1 MLVPGTERVAADPSS
16 SERESSEHRQRSR
29 MVMALAVLLL
39 ALGVVLLKDRELMP
53 SAALAP
59 EANFVEEQPSSKP
72 AAPAATE
79 AAVESLPHT
88 TQVTQPSAT
97 EKKRKTPPPAT
108 PEPSETQPV
117 VATERAVL
125 PPLDVQV
132 VANNQRRP
140 LVPASNAVK
149 VDMGTP
155 STQQFAAA
163 SEPPPQVAHVQV
175 SRDVATRVSRSVQP
189 EYPVL
194 AKQMKVQG
202 AVVLQALIGKE
213 GSIQDL
219 HVVTGPAILAAA
231 AQEAVRQWHFKPYFE
246 GGQAV
251 ETEARI
257 TVNFTISTY

>member
-1 MLVPGTERVAADPSS
+1 MLVPGTERVKADPSS

-53 SAALAP
+53 SAASAP
-59 EANFVEEQPSSKP
+59 EANFVEEQPALKP
-72 AAPAATE
+72 VVPTAE
-79 AAVESLPHT
+79 ASTESLPHN
-88 TQVTQPSAT
+88 QPTQPSAT
-97 EKKRKTPPPAT
+97 ERKRKTPPPAT
-108 PEPSETQPV
+108 PEPSQEQPV

-132 VANNQRRP
+132 IAGNQQHA

-155 STQQFAAA
+155 ATRETGVAT
-163 SEPPPQVAHVQV
+163 EPAPPVARVQV
-175 SRDVATRVSRSVQP
+175 SRDVTTRVSRSVQP